1 MFMKPKKTRTSN
13 ILTATKPH
21 IGDCNPYFSG
31 SNCSGHIG
39 LTVPD
44 VKAAL
49 AHLEKY
55 NVEVF
60 KPLGVASNET
70 IPVPD
75 GMTLIVPGYADVYKQ
90 IAMIRVLHILTQP
103 YNRIPMFT
111 LSNWSPRV
119 SRNIRY
125 KPEMKLSQ

>member
-1 MFMKPKKTRTSN
+1 MGIVDLIDGRSN
-13 ILTATKPH
+13 R
-21 IGDCNPYFSG
+21 
-31 SNCSGHIG
+31 SGHIG

-49 AHLEKY
+49 KHLEKY

-75 GMTLIVPGYADVYKQ
+75 GMTPIVPGYADVYKQ
-90 IAMIRVLHILTQP
+90 IAMIRVFLSLVLLTIGSRWLL
-103 YNRIPMFT
+103 YRIG
-111 LSNWSPRV
+111 SSD
-119 SRNIRY
+119 Y
-125 KPEMKLSQ
+125 

>member
-1 MFMKPKKTRTSN
+1 MMVSLNSFMFMEPKRTRTSN
-13 ILTATKPH
+13 TITGMKLH
-21 IGDCNPYFSG
+21 IGDCRPHRG
-31 SNCSGHIG
+31 RSNCSGHIG

-49 AHLEKY
+49 AHLEKH

-75 GMTLIVPGYADVYKQ
+75 GMTPIVPGYADVYKQ
-90 IAMIRVLHILTQP
+90 IAMIRV
-103 YNRIPMFT
+103 F
-111 LSNWSPRV
+111 LS
-119 SRNIRY
+119 
-125 KPEMKLSQ
+125 LA

>member
-1 MFMKPKKTRTSN
+1 MDGMNRKLLRRCKRMMVSLNSFMFMEPKRTRTSN
-13 ILTATKPH
+13 TITGMKPH
-21 IGDCNPYFSG
+21 IGDCRFQSG
-31 SNCSGHIG
+31 RSNCSGHIG

-75 GMTLIVPGYADVYKQ
+75 GMTPIVPGYADVYKQ
-90 IAMIRVLHILTQP
+90 IAMIRV
-103 YNRIPMFT
+103 F
-111 LSNWSPRV
+111 LS
-119 SRNIRY
+119 
-125 KPEMKLSQ
+125 LA

>member
-1 MFMKPKKTRTSN
+1 M
-13 ILTATKPH
+13 KPH
-21 IGDCNPYFSG
+21 IGDCRFQSG
-31 SNCSGHIG
+31 RSNCSGHIG

-75 GMTLIVPGYADVYKQ
+75 GMTPIVPGYADVYKQ
-90 IAMIRVLHILTQP
+90 IAMIRV
-103 YNRIPMFT
+103 F
-111 LSNWSPRV
+111 LS
-119 SRNIRY
+119 
-125 KPEMKLSQ
+125 LA

>member
-1 MFMKPKKTRTSN
+1 MKPHT
-13 ILTATKPH
+13 
-21 IGDCNPYFSG
+21 GDCTPCLSG
-31 SNCSGHIG
+31 PDCSGHIG

-75 GMTLIVPGYADVYKQ
+75 GMTPIVPGYADVYKQ
-90 IAMIRVLHILTQP
+90 IAMIRVPHILAQT
-103 YNRIPMFT
+103 YNRIPMVT
-111 LSNWSPRV
+111 LSNWSLRV
-119 SRNIRY
+119 SRSIRC
-125 KPEMKLSQ
+125 KTEMKLSQ

>member
-1 MFMKPKKTRTSN
+1 M
-13 ILTATKPH
+13 
-21 IGDCNPYFSG
+21 
-31 SNCSGHIG
+31 G

-49 AHLEKY
+49 AHLDKF

-75 GMTLIVPGYADVYKQ
+75 GMPTIVPGYAEVYKQ
-90 IAMIRVLHILTQP
+90 IAMIRVL
-103 YNRIPMFT
+103 
-111 LSNWSPRV
+111 RV
-119 SRNIRY
+119 A
-125 KPEMKLSQ
+125 